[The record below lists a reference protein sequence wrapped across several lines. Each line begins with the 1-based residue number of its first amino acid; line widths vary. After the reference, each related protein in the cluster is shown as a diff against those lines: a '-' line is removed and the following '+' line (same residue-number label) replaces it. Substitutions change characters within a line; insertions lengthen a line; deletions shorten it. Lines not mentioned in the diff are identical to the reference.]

1 MAPLSQRNVTPCLFF
16 VWEFLFLSLY
26 MWSWEF
32 RAEKKVGN
40 RWGGKVSLLGGF
52 WKRRK
57 SIPPP
62 FLRSLIPTAWI
73 AYGYKLMKVETSA
86 MGRRRER
93 EEEKRTEEKWR
104 EEERREAWRSGQGG
118 VREWRGKNIVPPP
131 HGSSLLPFH
140 VIKAL
145 SEILSR
151 HLASRKN
158 FYLFFSINLM
168 R

>member
-40 RWGGKVSLLGGF
+40 RWGGKVSLFGGF

-118 VREWRGKNIVPPP
+118 SDEARTLCLHLTGLHYCR
-131 HGSSLLPFH
+131 SM
-140 VIKAL
+140 
-145 SEILSR
+145 LSR
-151 HLASRKN
+151 LCRKSCLDTWHLGRI
-158 FYLFFSINLM
+158 FTYFFSINLM